1 LVGARHAARILSA
14 GKDGRKS
21 QAECS
26 ARARR
31 ARAPASLLELRL
43 MANRAIN
50 IAARILFFLS
60 GLVSCAG
67 AIPYVALRGS
77 GLPYQ
82 NEWIIFAIMLPLAGV
97 ISVLAA
103 ILPASWT
110 ARICRVPDKSSV
122 LSLPLKMF
130 FGLAVVSYLL
140 TIGLYFTPRAWNL
153 EGFLLTFLLCPVYI
167 VRTDLDPAPL
177 ILFGILGPVNAAVY
191 GAIGVVLALARL
203 AFRGRQWK
211 KQ

>member
-1 LVGARHAARILSA
+1 VRSCQHSHPGS
-14 GKDGRKS
+14 G
-21 QAECS
+21 
-26 ARARR
+26 
-31 ARAPASLLELRL
+31 LLELRL
-43 MANRAIN
+43 MPNRAIN

-60 GLVSCAG
+60 GLVCFAG
-67 AIPYVALRGS
+67 TVPYALLRGS

-97 ISVLAA
+97 ISVLVA

-110 ARICRVPDKSSV
+110 ARICRVNDKNSV
-122 LSLPLKMF
+122 LSLSLKMF
-130 FGLAVVSYLL
+130 FGFALVSYLL
-140 TIGLYFTPRAWNL
+140 TIGLCFSPREWNL

-191 GAIGVVLALARL
+191 GAIGTVLALARL
-203 AFRGRQWK
+203 AFRGRR
-211 KQ
+211 